1 MISKKAVS
9 LTALSLLLLGG
20 CASTE
25 KTPAPVQK
33 TYSAETERTFEEI
46 EREQVL
52 ETYRRMRQESW
63 EERQVE
69 REREQERGEYRSI
82 RPRAIR
88 NRPAPTP
95 APRRVSKK
103 SGNPEEIQV
112 EIEQNMA
119 LFCMKVS
126 GNGRFE
132 NDNDCQ
138 AYTQNVLFECSSK
151 HEEDDKSRVGCVKG
165 SLK

>member
-1 MISKKAVS
+1 MISNKAVR
-9 LTALSLLLLGG
+9 LTALSLFLLGS

-25 KTPAPVQK
+25 KKPAPVKK

-52 ETYRRMRQESW
+52 ETYRRMRLENWQ
-63 EERQVE
+63 ERQAD
-69 REREQERGEYRSI
+69 REREQKRGGYRKIKPKS
-82 RPRAIR
+82 
-88 NRPAPTP
+88 APTP
-95 APRRVSKK
+95 RRVNKR

-119 LFCMKVS
+119 LFCMKVN

-132 NDNDCQ
+132 NDSDCQ
-138 AYTQNVLFECSSK
+138 AFTQNVLFECSSK
-151 HEEDDKSRVGCVKG
+151 HDEDDKGRVGCVKG

>member
-9 LTALSLLLLGG
+9 LTALTLLFLGG
-20 CASTE
+20 CASHEE
-25 KTPAPVQK
+25 KSAPVKK

-52 ETYRRMRQESW
+52 ETYRRMRQENW
-63 EERQVE
+63 EERQAE
-69 REREQERGEYRSI
+69 REREQERRQYRRI
-82 RPRAIR
+82 RPKPAPA
-88 NRPAPTP
+88 RPAPTP
-95 APRRVSKK
+95 RRASKR
-103 SGNPEEIQV
+103 SGDPEAIQV

-119 LFCMKVS
+119 LFCMKMS
-126 GNGRFE
+126 GNRRFE

-138 AYTQNVLFECSSK
+138 AFTQNILFECSSK
-151 HEEDDKSRVGCVKG
+151 HDEDDKGRVACVKG